1 MDNKLSII
9 DGNSISIDV
18 KTELDG
24 KIDSI
29 INSHKNNRQVINRMV
44 FDSVA
49 LLTAADTFQNTLN
62 NKGFFKR
69 LIGRVTGS
77 NLQLENQISSNKS
90 QAQYLAQQTLQ
101 KLAEQNLLTFDLL
114 ATINNKFNLHVEQIN
129 KEIENIYQGLNKFF
143 KLYQSQ
149 MIQTELRL
157 ETLERNVNLLTWS
170 SSIEYQMFHETPYMD
185 LDELSKLIC
194 IVRDF
199 YEITSGDWSTAD
211 LLLLKSVLNQL
222 NCDSNNTINLWKTI
236 ISINESKTIKNKL
249 LGKEYCID
257 DEIVYNNLILL
268 ESLYKFDKLNT
279 DEEYT
284 VFTCKHILEEKNLLL
299 DTYTISQLLTKS
311 YIENMY
317 NINVNTEITY
327 FDFVMEM
334 LFNLQQ
340 GILFI
345 KDTNTI
351 LLEETDI
358 DQVEDYEELSS
369 ELEASKEYKTV
380 GIEAYYSKNYDLAF
394 SSFKENYDKGDFT
407 ELFYLAACYL
417 NGYGVAIDYEMC
429 FDLIDI
435 ALEHEIYDVYVLLSE
450 LYYEGFGCNKD
461 YEKAKYYAEIAI
473 ERAIIPLAKGMA
485 LNNLGILYI
494 LGSGVE
500 KNVEKGISLVEQA
513 IDYGY
518 DSAANNLGNFYF
530 GEAWGE
536 QNLENAF
543 AYYLKGA
550 ELMNP
555 NSLNMLGY
563 FYEKGLIKNIA
574 YRKAIN
580 YYKLA
585 YENGYIA
592 GAYNYA
598 RFFETGIGVDA
609 DYKEAFKYY
618 KIAADA
624 DIDIAVYKVYHCYYD
639 GYGVE
644 KDRLIADIM
653 HTDMVKKGTFDKIRS
668 IERARG
674 YDIKGI
680 FKIYGKSELEDPIIE
695 SMICDVGKD

>member
-9 DGNSISIDV
+9 DGNFISIDV

-49 LLTAADTFQNTLN
+49 LLTEADRFQNTLN

-157 ETLERNVNLLTWS
+157 EKLERNVNLLTWS
-170 SSIEYQMFHETPYMD
+170 SSIEYQIFHETPYMD
-185 LDELSKLIC
+185 LDELSKLTC
-194 IVRDF
+194 IAKDF
-199 YEITSGDWSTAD
+199 YEITGEEWSTAD

-222 NCDSNNTINLWKTI
+222 KLDPNNMLNLWKTI
-236 ISINESKTIKNKL
+236 TSINESEVIKNKL

-257 DEIVYNNLILL
+257 DEVIYNNLILL

-284 VFTCKHILEEKNLLL
+284 VLTCKHILEEKNLLL
-299 DTYTISQLLTKS
+299 DKYTISQLLTKS

-345 KDTNTI
+345 KDTNTT
-351 LLEETDI
+351 LLEEIDI

-369 ELEASKEYKTV
+369 ELESSKEYKTI
-380 GIEAYYSKNYDLAF
+380 GIEAYHSKNYDLAF

-417 NGYGVAIDYEMC
+417 YGRGVAIDYEMC
-429 FDLIDI
+429 FDLIDM
-435 ALEHEIYDVYVLLSE
+435 ALEHEIYDAYFLLGKLYNE
-450 LYYEGFGCNKD
+450 GLGCNLNYEKGKYYYEL
-461 YEKAKYYAEIAI
+461 AI
-473 ERAIIPLAKGMA
+473 ENANTNYAKGMA
-485 LNNLGILYI
+485 LCNLACIYLQGQ
-494 LGSGVE
+494 GVE
-500 KNVEKGISLVEQA
+500 TNLEKAISLFEEASEKGNA
-513 IDYGY
+513 I
-518 DSAANNLGNFYF
+518 AASNLGNIYF
-530 GEAWGE
+530 KGKEIEKDLEKAFEYYSIGGER
-536 QNLENAF
+536 N
-543 AYYLKGA
+543 
-550 ELMNP
+550 NP
-555 NSLNMLGY
+555 YALNMLGY

-585 YENGYIA
+585 YENGYAA

-598 RFFETGIGVDA
+598 RFFENGIGVEA
-609 DYKEAFKYY
+609 DYEEAFKYY

-624 DIDIAVYKVYHCYYD
+624 DIVLALAKTYSCYWC
-639 GYGVE
+639 GYGVKLSCVE
-644 KDRLIADIM
+644 AVQIDNRIVEL
-653 HTDMVKKGTFDKIRS
+653 
-668 IERARG
+668 G
-674 YDIKGI
+674 YTRYGAPLSYIKGY
-680 FKIYGKSELEDPIIE
+680 FSDGSTELAEPIIF
-695 SMICDVGKD
+695 I